1 MGDLPG
7 ELGAVPLVDQPQ
19 VRSGVAAPC
28 RRLGFTIA
36 LRFVSF
42 KCCLSL
48 SWFRN
53 FQSELDKIVL
63 AVVFYHLQKV
73 THGFCVPVGCLCRPL
88 HYHYLPWQVPG
99 NCILVMVVY
108 VHMPGEFEGVEGF
121 T

>member
-19 VRSGVAAPC
+19 VRGGVAAPG

-42 KCCLSL
+42 KRCLSL

-53 FQSELDKIVL
+53 FQSE
-63 AVVFYHLQKV
+63 
-73 THGFCVPVGCLCRPL
+73 
-88 HYHYLPWQVPG
+88 
-99 NCILVMVVY
+99 
-108 VHMPGEFEGVEGF
+108 
-121 T
+121 